1 MVPAASP
8 AGALTRLT
16 RDGQPVSREPRT
28 VKGVDY
34 LVFDGQAGGYEATYG
49 PDTRPPDIT
58 AVSASADGEGHA
70 TVSWTTDEPATSRV
84 DYGRT
89 SALGT
94 QVTDST
100 RVSAHKLE
108 LTGLSPGTTYF
119 FRVTSA
125 DALGNSASAPAS
137 PASFTTPAGGLVDSR
152 TSEFAAGTH
161 AGTYAGATLAG
172 ADGEV
177 QLQPA
182 LGEEFSGGL
191 PAGWQVVPWFAGG
204 SGGTAGGALGVDGAA
219 AKTSAFFDGPR
230 TLEFAAAFEPVN
242 DQALGFGRDLD
253 DFPGAAFT
261 TGGSGDPIR
270 LYAWSGAGASSE
282 TLTPLPSV
290 RLHDPH
296 RFRIEWS
303 QSSVRF
309 LVDGT
314 LVATHSVAIAAT
326 LRPVVSDFRPFGA
339 GVRAEWLRMG
349 GYAASGTFTA
359 RVLDGGPGTP
369 AWQTL
374 TAQSSTPA
382 GTSLAF
388 DTRSGPTPQ
397 PDGSWSGWQAL
408 GGGGAI
414 ASPAARYVQYR
425 ARMTSSGMS
434 TPTVRRVELRFG
446 P

>member
-1 MVPAASP
+1 M
-8 AGALTRLT
+8 
-16 RDGQPVSREPRT
+16 
-28 VKGVDY
+28 
-34 LVFDGQAGGYEATYG
+34 
-49 PDTRPPDIT
+49 
-58 AVSASADGEGHA
+58 
-70 TVSWTTDEPATSRV
+70 
-84 DYGRT
+84 
-89 SALGT
+89 
-94 QVTDST
+94 
-100 RVSAHKLE
+100 
-108 LTGLSPGTTYF
+108 
-119 FRVTSA
+119 
-125 DALGNSASAPAS
+125 
-137 PASFTTPAGGLVDSR
+137 
-152 TSEFAAGTH
+152 
-161 AGTYAGATLAG
+161 
-172 ADGEV
+172 
-177 QLQPA
+177 
-182 LGEEFSGGL
+182 
-191 PAGWQVVPWFAGG
+191 
-204 SGGTAGGALGVDGAA
+204 
-219 AKTSAFFDGPR
+219 
-230 TLEFAAAFEPVN
+230 
-242 DQALGFGRDLD
+242 GFGRDLD

-303 QSSVRF
+303 PSSVRF
-309 LVDGT
+309 FVDGT
-314 LVATHSVAIAAT
+314 LVATHSVAIAAA

-359 RVLDGGPGTP
+359 RVLDGGPGTA

-374 TAQSSTPA
+374 TAQSSVPA

-414 ASPAARYVQYR
+414 ASPAARYIQYR

-434 TPTVRRVELRFG
+434 TPTLRRVELRFG